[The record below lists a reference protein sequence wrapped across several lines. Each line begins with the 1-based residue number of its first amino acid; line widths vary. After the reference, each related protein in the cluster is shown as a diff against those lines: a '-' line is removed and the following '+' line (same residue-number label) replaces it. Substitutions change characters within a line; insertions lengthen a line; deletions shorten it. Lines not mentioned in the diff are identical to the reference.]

1 MLNNKYDNMTLIPLT
16 IFIIIGV
23 LWLFLKVYG
32 LILDS
37 TAVGVINN
45 IKSDYY
51 SRVKS
56 GEKIDINSL
65 IEGYPKTILET
76 YSKTVQPFKLRYQ
89 FLESMGMNKNMIE
102 IKGYPF
108 NFNDYNRDNF
118 KIDSKKVLLE
128 NNVTIN
134 KRNIYITGI
143 IKKILDENYKTQGNW
158 AIYFNDKLQYSSDFF
173 ISDEATESIGTHIFR
188 YKFNEDKDL
197 YLRIVYKFQNIQT
210 KNIEFYVYEKIIN
223 IKK

>member
-16 IFIIIGV
+16 IVIIIGV

-173 ISDEATESIGTHIFR
+173 ISDEAMIYRHSYF
-188 YKFNEDKDL
+188 
-197 YLRIVYKFQNIQT
+197 
-210 KNIEFYVYEKIIN
+210 
-223 IKK
+223 